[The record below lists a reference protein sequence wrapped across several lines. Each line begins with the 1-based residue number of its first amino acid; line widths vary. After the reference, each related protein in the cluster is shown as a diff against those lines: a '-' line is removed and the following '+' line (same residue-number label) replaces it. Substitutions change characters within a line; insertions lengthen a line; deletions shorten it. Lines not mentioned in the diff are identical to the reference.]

1 MIVSCGTPY
10 DGGGWSPYNSL
21 YEMNVNLDDVMCDID
36 NDDQAHNRVLCQME
50 QKYYAAKY
58 IMCTFSLDS

>member
-1 MIVSCGTPY
+1 MMV
-10 DGGGWSPYNSL
+10 GGGLPIIAC
-21 YEMNVNLDDVMCDID
+21 MNVNLDDVMCDIA